1 MDIPTHVL
9 PLVAPR
15 LSPSQQ
21 RSRWK
26 ITALGGGHGLH
37 ASLRALRLLDA
48 DLTAVVTVA
57 DDGGSSGRIRDEFGV
72 LPPGDLRMA
81 LSALCDDSE
90 WGRTWARVMQHR
102 FTTLPDSPQTMEG
115 HVLGNFLIVTLWEM
129 LGDAVEGLEWAGQL
143 LGARGRVLP
152 MSTDPLRIRGTVVT
166 ERNGQLTSEVHEGQV
181 ALAKAAHQGSVTE
194 ICLLPEEATGTP
206 QALEAIR
213 EADWNVLGPGS
224 WYTSVLP
231 HLLLE
236 DSRKA
241 LSESK
246 ARTLV
251 TMNLTS
257 SAQEASGLKSADHL
271 KTLARYAPELHID
284 AVLAD
289 PSTID
294 DRTYFCQV
302 AENMGTQVFFDR
314 VESRVRESV
323 HDPLRLAA
331 AYKDVFSHFESNGA
345 PR

>member
-1 MDIPTHVL
+1 MDIPTHAI

-15 LSPSQQ
+15 LRPSQR

-26 ITALGGGHGLH
+26 TTALGGGHGLH
-37 ASLRALRLLDA
+37 ASLKALRLLDA
-48 DLTAVVTVA
+48 DLTAIVTVA

-102 FTTLPDSPQTMEG
+102 FTTLPDSPRSMEG

-129 LGDAVEGLEWAGQL
+129 LGDAVEGLNWAGQL

-152 MSTDPLRIRGTVVT
+152 MSTDPLRIKGTVVR
-166 ERNGQLTSEVHEGQV
+166 EQDGQPIAEVYEGQV
-181 ALAKAAHQGSVTE
+181 ALAKAAHRGSVTD
-194 ICLLPEEATGTP
+194 ICLLPEDASATP
-206 QALEAIR
+206 QAVEAIS

-224 WYTSVLP
+224 WYTSVMP
-231 HLLLE
+231 HLLLN
-236 DSRKA
+236 DSRRA
-241 LSESK
+241 LAASQ

-251 TMNLTS
+251 TMNLS
-257 SAQEASGLKSADHL
+257 SSTFEASGLRSADHL
-271 KTLARYAPELHID
+271 KILRRYAPELHID

-289 PSTID
+289 PSTLD
-294 DRTYFCQV
+294 DEAYFCQV
-302 AENMGTQVFFDR
+302 AENMGTKVFFDR
-314 VESRVRESV
+314 VESKAKESV

-331 AYKDVFSHFESNGA
+331 AYKDVFSHFESGGVSG
-345 PR
+345 